1 VNAVP
6 DVSIHFSF
14 VDKVDDVD
22 KDFDAVWSTVDL
34 LSVIEKVEEKC
45 GFGGRI
51 GENQTKIYHLR
62 IQVGSEFWDSEL
74 IHHSRKAGVSHEV
87 SFH

>member
-1 VNAVP
+1 MNAVP

-34 LSVIEKVEEKC
+34 LSVIEKVEEKA
-45 GFGGRI
+45 F
-51 GENQTKIYHLR
+51 
-62 IQVGSEFWDSEL
+62 
-74 IHHSRKAGVSHEV
+74 HSQSKPQEEDEIV
-87 SFH
+87 

>member
-1 VNAVP
+1 MNAVP

-62 IQVGSEFWDSEL
+62 IQVGSEFWAFAFAREGCTECIGKSDC
-74 IHHSRKAGVSHEV
+74 
-87 SFH
+87 